1 MLVRAPVRPTGLLAV
16 RGHRVFGIAPHAARA
31 IDVAL
36 ESRRFSARRAGAGW
50 EIDGRPA
57 SAGTADALDDLL
69 GTLSGLRAVDS
80 FRSRDG
86 SSYGLEHPRAT
97 IEVTTARR
105 TCRVVIG
112 DPNAAG
118 STFYARRQGDARIV
132 QVGSALLGSLERVFF
147 NRDGPR
153 GTGS

>member
-1 MLVRAPVRPTGLLAV
+1 VVVRAPVRLAGKYAV
-16 RGHRVFGIAPHAARA
+16 RGHRVFGVAHHAVRG

-36 ESRRFSARRAGAGW
+36 ESRRFSARRTGEGW

-69 GTLSGLRAVDS
+69 GTLVGFRAVDS
-80 FRSRDG
+80 FRSTDA

-105 TCRVVIG
+105 SRRVVIG

-118 STFYARRQGDARIV
+118 SAFYARRQGDPRV
-132 QVGSALLGSLERVFF
+132 LQVGSALLGSLERVFF
-147 NRDGPR
+147 NRDGL
-153 GTGS
+153 GASS